1 MVSGDIYFQITNL
14 TRRIRLWPLASSL
27 IHMATCE
34 QNNVTQR
41 INAKKL
47 KAFGH
52 TAALVCDERQAS
64 CWQASET
71 GSETQGPQP
80 GSSKPSGRARME
92 DERAY
97 RRDRL
102 QSIAEWDRGRPSVE
116 DRRST
121 DCKQRAAV
129 FSRLSD
135 GPLALSS
142 DKSPAKKTRD
152 QKIDSLL

>member
-64 CWQASET
+64 CRQASET
-71 GSETQGPQP
+71 GSEPQGPQP
-80 GSSKPSGRARME
+80 GSSKRSGRARME
-92 DERAY
+92 DE

-116 DRRST
+116 DRWST

-152 QKIDSLL
+152 QKIHSLL